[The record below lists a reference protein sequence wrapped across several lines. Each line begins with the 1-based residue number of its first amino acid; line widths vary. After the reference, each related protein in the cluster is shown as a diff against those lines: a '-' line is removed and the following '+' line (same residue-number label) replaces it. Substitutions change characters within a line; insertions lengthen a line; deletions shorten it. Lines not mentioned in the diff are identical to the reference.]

1 MSEENVEI
9 VRALF
14 EAWNAGDMDAFREL
28 YDPDADHADGCRIG
42 RSRGRTSAG
51 RRSCASS
58 SSCARRGTPTPL
70 EPIGDF
76 IDVGDRVVVRHIW
89 RGAGQ
94 GPEAEVELTGVWT
107 VREGRIL
114 AADYFRDYAEA
125 LETAGAAGVGDV
137 AGERGVDPAR
147 LRGV

>member
-1 MSEENVEI
+1 MSQENVEV

-14 EAWNAGDMDAFREL
+14 EAWNADDMDAFREL
-28 YDPDADHADGCRIG
+28 YDPDAIMRMAHDWPEPGPCVGREAIMREFEQLRQTWDAD
-42 RSRGRTSAG
+42 A
-51 RRSCASS
+51 A
-58 SSCARRGTPTPL
+58 

-76 IDVGDRVVVRHIW
+76 IDVGDRVAVRHIW

-94 GPEAEVELTGVWT
+94 GPEAEVELTAIWT

-125 LETAGAAGVGDV
+125 LDTLG
-137 AGERGVDPAR
+137 
-147 LRGV
+147 LRE